1 MSAHAYRLVFR
12 LTHAPIPFPILA
24 PILAVATSGALALL
38 APASTSAHV
47 VEHAGPYT
55 LEIGWQH
62 EPTFVG
68 EANGVQLIV
77 HDAADKPVTDLKE
90 DDVKVVVSTASQQ
103 SGELTFEPGFD
114 AEEMGGPLGE
124 YDAALLPTAPGDY
137 TFHVTG
143 AIHGQKLDI
152 TVTSGDETF
161 DAVKGTADIEF
172 PTKLPTLP
180 EIATRLD
187 RIDARLTAAQT
198 GPTQAAVG
206 AAQASAADA
215 RAAADRALLVGGGL
229 GAIGLVVGL
238 VGVAVALRA
247 TRRVRG

>member
-1 MSAHAYRLVFR
+1 VSHHRFRHSYRLA
-12 LTHAPIPFPILA
+12 T
-24 PILAVATSGALALL
+24 AVTAALMTVGTVTALVP
-38 APASTSAHV
+38 APASAHV
-47 VEHAGPYT
+47 VEHAGNYT

-68 EANGVQLIV
+68 EVNGVQLIV
-77 HDAADKPVTDLKE
+77 HDAADKPVTDLAE
-90 DDVKVVVSTASQQ
+90 DDVKVVVSTAGQQ

-114 AEEMGGPLGE
+114 PEEMEGPLGE
-124 YDAALLPTAPGDY
+124 YDAAILPTAPGDY
-137 TFHVTG
+137 TFHITG
-143 AIHGQKLDI
+143 VIHGTKLDI

-180 EIATRLD
+180 EIVTRLD
-187 RIDARLTAAQT
+187 RIDARLAAAQS
-198 GPTQAAVG
+198 GPTQAGVD

-229 GAIGLVVGL
+229 GAAGLVVGL
-238 VGVAVALRA
+238 LGVAIALRA
-247 TRRVRG
+247 SRRPSA

>member
-1 MSAHAYRLVFR
+1 MLV
-12 LTHAPIPFPILA
+12 P
-24 PILAVATSGALALL
+24 
-38 APASTSAHV
+38 APASAHV
-47 VEHAGPYT
+47 VEHAGTYT

-77 HDAADKPVTDLKE
+77 HDGADKPVTDLEE
-90 DDVKVVVSTASQQ
+90 DDVKVVVSTAGQQ

-114 AEEMGGPLGE
+114 PEEMEGPLGE
-124 YDAALLPTAPGDY
+124 YDAAILPTAPGDY
-137 TFHVTG
+137 TFHITG
-143 AIHGQKLDI
+143 SIHGTKLDI
-152 TVTSGDETF
+152 TVTSGNETF

-180 EIATRLD
+180 EIVTRLD
-187 RIDARLTAAQT
+187 RVDTRLAAAQS
-198 GPTQAAVG
+198 GPTQAAVD

-229 GAIGLVVGL
+229 GAAGLVVGL
-238 VGVAVALRA
+238 LGVAIALRA
-247 TRRVRG
+247 SRRPSA